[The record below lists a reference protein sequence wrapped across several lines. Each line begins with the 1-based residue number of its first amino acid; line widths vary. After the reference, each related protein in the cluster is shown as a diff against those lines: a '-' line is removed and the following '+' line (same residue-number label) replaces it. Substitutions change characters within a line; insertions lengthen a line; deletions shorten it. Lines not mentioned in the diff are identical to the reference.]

1 MQGYRA
7 TINKEGKSVP
17 NPKGRWVQGR
27 LRSYENCLQNYQNWE
42 EGVYK
47 DEKEKQ
53 NSLKEDFFGNRYP
66 PLRIFDSTMDG
77 TNFIEIFV
85 IPMLHELLGKL
96 LVLYKVVKV
105 FATNLTSKSGSKT
118 ILYNVDIGWLG
129 IEVS

>member
-1 MQGYRA
+1 MNKGNFFA
-7 TINKEGKSVP
+7 TLKLYLVS
-17 NPKGRWVQGR
+17 R
-27 LRSYENCLQNYQNWE
+27 CLAE
-42 EGVYK
+42 H
-47 DEKEKQ
+47 
-53 NSLKEDFFGNRYP
+53 SGNRYP

-77 TNFIEIFV
+77 TSFIEIFV